1 VVGQPG
7 EGLRGE
13 AKGGGVEGLQVRGGF
28 PMQVH
33 VSNHNCKSDQ
43 VTLDDPSQGLTV
55 EMMLAA
61 RRMVIPI

>member
-33 VSNHNCKSDQ
+33 VVQRKYAC
-43 VTLDDPSQGLTV
+43 VESQLQK
-55 EMMLAA
+55 
-61 RRMVIPI
+61 